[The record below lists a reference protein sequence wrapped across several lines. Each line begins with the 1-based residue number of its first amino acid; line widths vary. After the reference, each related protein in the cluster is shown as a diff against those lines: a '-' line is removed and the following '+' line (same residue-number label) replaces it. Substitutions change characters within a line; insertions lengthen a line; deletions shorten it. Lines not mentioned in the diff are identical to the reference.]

1 MQGYTR
7 RQLKE
12 DRFAETTKGAVEWTS
27 GHRNLVLWGLILV
40 VAVVGGYFGGAYWI
54 NHQNEVA
61 NGAYG
66 KALRTFNSPLLA
78 PGMPAG
84 VDTDSYATAA
94 DRGKAA
100 AKEFKAVADNY
111 KLTKTGKLARY
122 MEGMAAMQAGDN
134 AGAEQALKSVADSS
148 DKNIAA
154 LAKMALASLYRST
167 NRPADAAKIYKDLQ
181 DHPTDT
187 VSKVQAQLE
196 MAEMYE
202 STDPQQAASLYQQI
216 QKENPTGMAGQ
227 IAGAK
232 LSGPK

>member
-1 MQGYTR
+1 VQGYTR

-12 DRFAETTKGAVEWTS
+12 DRFAETTKGAVQWTS
-27 GHRNLVLWGLILV
+27 GHRSLVLWGLVLAAV
-40 VAVVGGYFGGAYWI
+40 VVGGYFGASYWL
-54 NHQNEVA
+54 NRQSEAA
-61 NGAYG
+61 NTALAS
-66 KALRTFNSPLLA
+66 ALRTLNSPLRA
-78 PGMPAG
+78 GMPAG
-84 VDTDSYATAA
+84 VQTDSFPTAM

-111 KLTKTGKLARY
+111 KLTKAGKLARY

-134 AGAEQALKSVADSS
+134 GAAEQALKAVADSN
-148 DKNIAA
+148 DKSVAA

-167 NRPADAAKIYKDLQ
+167 NHQADASKIYKDLQ

-202 STDPQQAASLYQQI
+202 ASDPQQAATLYQQI
-216 QKENPTGMAGQ
+216 QKENPEGMAGQ
-227 IAGAK
+227 IATAKLAGAK
-232 LSGPK
+232 